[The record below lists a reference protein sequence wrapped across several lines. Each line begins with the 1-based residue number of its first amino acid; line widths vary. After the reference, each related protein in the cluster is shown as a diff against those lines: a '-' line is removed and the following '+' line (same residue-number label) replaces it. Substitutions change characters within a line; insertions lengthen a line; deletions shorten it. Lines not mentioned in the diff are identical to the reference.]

1 MSDHKKPEIE
11 AVAAIFR
18 RVLSLME
25 NPAYF
30 VNLDVHSRQNT
41 LSILILSKQKDTVIY
56 SGLSQLN
63 NAEQLIFI
71 GLELSKVE

>member
-25 NPAYF
+25 NPAFF
-30 VNLDVHSRQNT
+30 VTLEVHSKENT
-41 LSILILSKQKDTVIY
+41 LSIMILSKKTDTVIY
-56 SGLSQLN
+56 SGLSPLN